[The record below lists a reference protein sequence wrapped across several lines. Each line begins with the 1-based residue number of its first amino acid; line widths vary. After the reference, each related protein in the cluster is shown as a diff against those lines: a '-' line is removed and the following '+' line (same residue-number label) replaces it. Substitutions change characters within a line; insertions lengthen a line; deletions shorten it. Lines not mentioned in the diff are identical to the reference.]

1 MTKNRVLREV
11 TPFLKF
17 AHNYYDEHRR
27 SFYDEVP
34 KTWKHIDDQSDSE
47 SNVSSQCSEPNS
59 DVGRDISSLDE
70 QISSPDEQ
78 ISSPEILDMHI
89 DHATLV
95 DTDRDENTVQT
106 HAQDSSDEEH
116 LSDTIP
122 LCRD

>member
-1 MTKNRVLREV
+1 MNIC
-11 TPFLKF
+11 
-17 AHNYYDEHRR
+17 EHRR
-27 SFYDEVP
+27 SFYDEVA
-34 KTWKHIDDQSDSE
+34 KTWNDDSTNHSDSE
-47 SNVSSQCSEPNS
+47 SDVSSQCSEPNS
-59 DVGRDISSLDE
+59 DVDISSLDE

-116 LSDTIP
+116 WDESDEDYEEDQHTDHNP
-122 LCRD
+122 QAKSFV